1 MKTLHKGLAMLIL
14 LIISNSLFAQTD
26 NLRRSPMFKNIG
38 DRVPAALTEL
48 EKAFVAKP
56 GTEVNFKFRNLAF
69 SGTVISSVKKYENLH
84 SVIIESKSLN
94 NTMLSL
100 SRRINDDK
108 SITYVGRILN
118 QKAADGYELVKNSDG
133 SYTFHKILTEE
144 LIQDY

>member
-26 NLRRSPMFKNIG
+26 NLRRSPMFKDIG

>member
-1 MKTLHKGLAMLIL
+1 MKTLQRGLAMLIL
-14 LIISNSLFAQTD
+14 LTISNLIFAQTS
-26 NLRRSPMFKNIG
+26 NMQRAPMFRNMG

-56 GTEVNFKFRNLAF
+56 GTEVSFKFHNLVF
-69 SGTVISSVKKYENLH
+69 SGTVISSVKKFENLR

-94 NTMLSL
+94 NTLLSL
-100 SRRINDDK
+100 SKRINDDK

-118 QKAADGYELVKNSDG
+118 QKASDGYELVKNIDG

>member
-14 LIISNSLFAQTD
+14 LIISDSLFAQTD
-26 NLRRSPMFKNIG
+26 NLRRSPMFKDIG

-48 EKAFVAKP
+48 EKAFDAKP

-69 SGTVISSVKKYENLH
+69 SGTVISSVKKYENLY

-94 NTMLSL
+94 NTLLSI

-118 QKAADGYELVKNSDG
+118 QKAADGYELVKNTDG